1 MFYLLIFVIF
11 LLCTVLYCTV
21 LYCTV
26 LYCREDFDVGGMLL
40 CPAGQE
46 NLILG
51 LRYGKAEAIGGRYGS
66 LGK

>member
-1 MFYLLIFVIF
+1 M
-11 LLCTVLYCTV
+11 
-21 LYCTV
+21 
-26 LYCREDFDVGGMLL
+26 GGMLL

-66 LGK
+66 LGKIGQERADSLYHNGMFALFVVGHKIWFI

>member
-11 LLCTVLYCTV
+11 LLCSVLYCTV
-21 LYCTV
+21 LYF
-26 LYCREDFDVGGMLL
+26 REDFDVGGMLL